1 MFHVELRRAFHAH
14 DDKKFAACH
23 SRIVPRGT
31 STTRIVAFNRRWQ
44 ITCNSPRFPVAGL
57 FHVEHQGGRPHFQI
71 GMFVTVRGM
80 KRSCTLFTGVIISSN
95 CVIGL
100 RDKMIREG
108 QYGKL

>member
-1 MFHVELRRAFHAH
+1 MQLV
-14 DDKKFAACH
+14 
-23 SRIVPRGT
+23 SRGTTATLWNLCQDVPRGT
-31 STTRIVAFNRRWQ
+31 SPWPLAIDICVPRETTLTLSGFAKV
-44 ITCNSPRFPVAGL
+44 
-57 FHVEHQGGRPHFQI
+57 FHVERQGGRPHFQI